1 MTEDKKRREQ
11 DAFWDI
17 SKLVPQKRSTLS
29 RFSYGAS
36 PRTVEVSGKGAQLP
50 SASTDADRVLTMP
63 REEYRASAEEVTT
76 YRPEGNPLLCRVT
89 VRRAPRGYSFF
100 EQFRKDARRF
110 FGEVGTVA
118 EYTPFFSFTPQYS
131 QLSETQQA
139 YYFYLR
145 GKIRDGQYPKADK
158 GYFFLLVYEII
169 HLPDLIPPQDGARML
184 AEIWGQYRDSISG
197 LDRYMITWLADY
209 CLYHGIPC
217 PDNLSGGCLSAI
229 AASDEIE
236 FYFGNAAEATEDGIL
251 RFLALSSDYRF
262 EASHALTE
270 ENRPLFI
277 KHITGG
283 MARVLPI
290 LLADGLLGRS
300 ERAETFRRRA
310 FSGSLCS
317 HNLRAELEVEYISL
331 RRSEALRRTVGLSVK
346 YIENC
351 LRAALG
357 IRARLSVNG
366 LADRVRAVLD
376 GYFTE
381 VRTTLAPQ
389 KAPTPAPAYE
399 RLYDAPEVG
408 IDLRSAGNIEAASW
422 ALTRRLVPEDE
433 IEVFDPVLQPA
444 PIPTEVLSD
453 TKEGEDALAPLVEAF
468 LSGGGAPEAA
478 AQAAGIPLPLAAER
492 VNEEFLAVVGDVLL
506 LPSDDG
512 FTLIEDYRED
522 AEEWLKTHKK

>member
-1 MTEDKKRREQ
+1 MADDKKRREQ

-17 SKLVPQKRSTLS
+17 SKLVPQKRGTLS
-29 RFSYGAS
+29 RFSQGVTPTPVEV
-36 PRTVEVSGKGAQLP
+36 PRTPAFPAAPLP
-50 SASTDADRVLTMP
+50 SDDDRALTLP
-63 REEYRASAEEVTT
+63 REGKAAEEIMT

-110 FGEVGTVA
+110 FDAEGAVA
-118 EYTPFFSFTPQYS
+118 DYTPFFSFTPQYS
-131 QLSETQQA
+131 QLSPAQRA

-145 GKIRDGQYPKADK
+145 SEVRAGRYPKADK

-169 HLPDLIPPQDGARML
+169 HLPDLVLPHDGARLL
-184 AEIWGQYRDSISG
+184 ATLWGAYRDSVSG

-209 CLYHGIPC
+209 CLYYGTPC
-217 PDNLSGGCLSAI
+217 PDNLTGGCLSAI

-262 EASHALTE
+262 EASRALTE

-283 MARVLPI
+283 MARVLPV
-290 LLADGLLGRS
+290 LFAEGLLGRS
-300 ERAETFRRRA
+300 ERAERFCRRA

-366 LADRVRAVLD
+366 LPDRVREVLD
-376 GYFTE
+376 RYFSG
-381 VRTTLAPQ
+381 VRATLLP
-389 KAPTPAPAYE
+389 KKSPIPAPAYE

-433 IEVFDPVLQPA
+433 IETFDPVPKTPPA
-444 PIPTEVLSD
+444 VPEVATQENGTD
-453 TKEGEDALAPLVEAF
+453 TLTSLVEAF
-468 LSGGGAPEAA
+468 LLGDDAPIRA
-478 AQAAGIPLPLAAER
+478 AQVAGMPLPLAAER
-492 VNEEFLAVVGDVLL
+492 VNEEFLALIGDVLL
-506 LPSDDG
+506 LPSDHG

-522 AEEWLKTHKK
+522 AEQWLKTYKK

>member
-1 MTEDKKRREQ
+1 MADDKKRCEQ

-17 SKLVPQKRSTLS
+17 SKLVPQKRASLS

-36 PRTVEVSGKGAQLP
+36 PTPVEVAARSVDATLTP
-50 SASTDADRVLTMP
+50 SDADRVLTMP
-63 REEYRASAEEVTT
+63 REAQRAEDVMT

-100 EQFRKDARRF
+100 EQFRKDARRLF
-110 FGEVGTVA
+110 SEEGVEA
-118 EYTPFFSFTPQYS
+118 DYTPFFSFTPQYS
-131 QLSETQQA
+131 QLSEPQRA

-145 GKIRDGQYPKADK
+145 SEIRKGRYPKADK
-158 GYFFLLVYEII
+158 GYFFLFVYEII
-169 HLPDLIPPQDGARML
+169 HLFDLILPQDGARLL
-184 AEIWGQYRDSISG
+184 ADVWGAYRDSVSG

-251 RFLALSSDYRF
+251 RFLALSSEYRF
-262 EASHALTE
+262 EASRALTE
-270 ENRPLFI
+270 ENRRLFI

-283 MARVLPI
+283 MARILPV
-290 LLADGLLGRS
+290 LLAEGLLGRS
-300 ERAETFRRRA
+300 ERTERFCRRA

-351 LRAALG
+351 LRAAFG

-366 LADRVRAVLD
+366 LPDTVRCALD
-376 GYFTE
+376 GYFSE
-381 VRTTLAPQ
+381 VRATLVPK

-408 IDLRSAGNIEAASW
+408 IDRRSAGDIEAASW

-433 IEVFDPVLQPA
+433 IEIFDPVPA
-444 PIPTEVLSD
+444 APPAASETTSAENVGDVL
-453 TKEGEDALAPLVEAF
+453 ALLVEAF
-468 LSGGGAPEAA
+468 LAGGNAPSAA
-478 AQAAGIPLPLAAER
+478 AQTAGVPLPLAAER
-492 VNEEFLAVVGDVLL
+492 VNEEFLALVGDVLL
-506 LPSDDG
+506 LPSDHG
-512 FTLIEDYRED
+512 FALIEDYRED
-522 AEEWLKTHKK
+522 AQEWLKTHKK